1 MKVSVQELE
10 GYVSKGIKLI
20 CPHKYVGKNNCAHF
34 VGHALDLQLG
44 ILCNLTHKHEK
55 GRASVRV
62 NDIYNNLRLTGLW
75 KDKPP
80 VSQDQALLIFVTS
93 ASNVDGNDIM
103 SDNPDK
109 HIGVVSGDK
118 VYNYSNHHKKVV
130 SDTVDSFFDKC
141 DNAYPQDDV
150 TLYYGI
156 VE

>member
-1 MKVSVQELE
+1 MTASVQELE

-44 ILCNLTHKHEK
+44 ILCNLTQKKEK

-75 KDKPP
+75 KDRPP
-80 VSQDQALLIFVTS
+80 VSQGQALLIFVTS
-93 ASNVDGNDIM
+93 AGNVDGNDIM
-103 SDNPDK
+103 NDNPYK
-109 HIGVVSGDK
+109 HIGIFSGAK
-118 VYNYSNHHKKVV
+118 VYNYSNHHKKVA
-130 SDTVDSFFDKC
+130 SDTVDTFFEKC
-141 DNAYPQDDV
+141 NNDYPQDDV
-150 TLYYGI
+150 TLYFGI